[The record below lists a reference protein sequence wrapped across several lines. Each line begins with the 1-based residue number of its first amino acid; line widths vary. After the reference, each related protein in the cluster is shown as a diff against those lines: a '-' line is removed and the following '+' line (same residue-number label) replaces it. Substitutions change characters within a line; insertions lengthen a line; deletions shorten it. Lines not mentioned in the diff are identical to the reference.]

1 MHGRP
6 GARPAAP
13 PPDAVHYTLRRIRR
27 PALAGRI
34 AGALSHGVHVLL
46 TAEAGFGKSAVLEEA
61 LALLAKRA
69 WRVRPSE
76 AAAQLQHLVAAAPD
90 EDVVVVVDDAEQ
102 VANDEVVA
110 LLQRVLDA
118 PAGPVLAI
126 AGRSALPLRLRR
138 ARAAEAI
145 TELGPVDLAFDARE
159 TGEVLRKRL
168 GREPSVR
175 HLERVM
181 EETEGWPLGVG
192 LASSIGPVGPVRLD
206 HRDALAFLREEV
218 LDRLEPATRDALLDA
233 AVPDELDAGLAEA
246 LGLGAEALAGLAAA
260 GVFLRPARPDGAAYR
275 FHPLFRALLRE
286 RGAAERP
293 RARQARL
300 HAAVAG
306 ALAAAGRTNGAVE
319 HWLEAGD
326 WRAAL
331 DAAVAAGPALART
344 APDVLTRWRD
354 RLPAEARETPCAL
367 LLEGALASA
376 QGCPERALEPLA
388 ASVEAWRAAAGHAGE
403 WTARALLASALLAL
417 GQGDAA
423 SDLAE
428 GFDGP
433 GGWRAGVAA
442 PATALTA
449 ALALAGEGRAAHSR
463 SLAAAA
469 LHHPAG
475 GALTGL
481 EHLRQA
487 QLDVPRGEL
496 DRALARV
503 HAAAGALGE
512 DDPLAQRPALLAGVA
527 WILGE
532 QGRDDEALAAWQD
545 AAAAAGA
552 AGDPLCAAAARAER
566 ALLLARAGR
575 LAEAELELAR
585 GDHPVAGWRRGAL
598 DAATAG
604 VAALRGNPAGA
615 LAAAD
620 RAAIGAGRAPLVH
633 CLSLA
638 ATLAPVMAEAGAPA
652 RAGELVAVAL
662 ATADARMPGE
672 AGAWARARLIV
683 QRGHLS
689 NLRGAEDEAVD
700 DVVAAW
706 AAAGPN
712 AVHLVRREWPR
723 LRPLVWAALER
734 GRLAPEPVLRA
745 IQRAWPG
752 GEALLPFT
760 DHPLAAVRSRAVGPV
775 VASGH
780 PRALGQLRDM
790 AREAD
795 PAVAAA
801 ARAALE
807 SVRRAPPPLIF
818 RLLGGFEA
826 RRGAW
831 RIDAAAWGRPLTAR
845 LVRFLLVNRGTVVP
859 EDVLFEHFW
868 PGKPAASARRNLQVA
883 VSMARGVLDTGLGG
897 ESIIE
902 AVEHGYRLR
911 LADHDLV
918 DSEEFEVAAGTALTE
933 RDLAARRTLL
943 ERAAALWGGEPLPED
958 RYADWS
964 RDWRR
969 RLVDRY
975 TGVLEA
981 LVDACRDEGDAR
993 ATIQFATRL
1002 LELDPL
1008 NETVHRELMIA
1019 YARCGRI
1026 ADALRQYLAC
1036 RRLLVDE
1043 LGVEPSAATSL
1054 MQGRI
1059 LAGDFGY

>member
-1 MHGRP
+1 
-6 GARPAAP
+6 
-13 PPDAVHYTLRRIRR
+13 
-27 PALAGRI
+27 
-34 AGALSHGVHVLL
+34 
-46 TAEAGFGKSAVLEEA
+46 
-61 LALLAKRA
+61 
-69 WRVRPSE
+69 
-76 AAAQLQHLVAAAPD
+76 
-90 EDVVVVVDDAEQ
+90 
-102 VANDEVVA
+102 
-110 LLQRVLDA
+110 
-118 PAGPVLAI
+118 
-126 AGRSALPLRLRR
+126 
-138 ARAAEAI
+138 
-145 TELGPVDLAFDARE
+145 
-159 TGEVLRKRL
+159 
-168 GREPSVR
+168 
-175 HLERVM
+175 
-181 EETEGWPLGVG
+181 
-192 LASSIGPVGPVRLD
+192 
-206 HRDALAFLREEV
+206 
-218 LDRLEPATRDALLDA
+218 
-233 AVPDELDAGLAEA
+233 
-246 LGLGAEALAGLAAA
+246 
-260 GVFLRPARPDGAAYR
+260 
-275 FHPLFRALLRE
+275 
-286 RGAAERP
+286 
-293 RARQARL
+293 
-300 HAAVAG
+300 
-306 ALAAAGRTNGAVE
+306 
-319 HWLEAGD
+319 
-326 WRAAL
+326 
-331 DAAVAAGPALART
+331 
-344 APDVLTRWRD
+344 TRWRD

-388 ASVEAWRAAAGHAGE
+388 ASVEVWRAAAGHAGE

-423 SDLAE
+423 SDLAK

-433 GGWRAGVAA
+433 GACRAGVAA

-532 QGRDDEALAAWQD
+532 QGRDD
-545 AAAAAGA
+545 
-552 AGDPLCAAAARAER
+552 
-566 ALLLARAGR
+566 
-575 LAEAELELAR
+575 
-585 GDHPVAGWRRGAL
+585 
-598 DAATAG
+598 
-604 VAALRGNPAGA
+604 
-615 LAAAD
+615 
-620 RAAIGAGRAPLVH
+620 
-633 CLSLA
+633 
-638 ATLAPVMAEAGAPA
+638 EAGAPA

-883 VSMARGVLDTGLGG
+883 VPMARGVLDTGLGG

-902 AVEHGYRLR
+902 AVDHGYRLR

-969 RLVDRY
+969 RL
-975 TGVLEA
+975 
-981 LVDACRDEGDAR
+981 
-993 ATIQFATRL
+993 
-1002 LELDPL
+1002 
-1008 NETVHRELMIA
+1008 
-1019 YARCGRI
+1019 
-1026 ADALRQYLAC
+1026 
-1036 RRLLVDE
+1036 
-1043 LGVEPSAATSL
+1043 
-1054 MQGRI
+1054 
-1059 LAGDFGY
+1059 